1 MVNPPPDEDPEWPV
15 VRYITNYMDAMENLP
30 DALAKLTSRMY
41 QLDANCQDYYR
52 EIQEHHDILARGIAD
67 VQERRRVLAKVQNT
81 LVHMQDIGDE
91 KLQLMQTIHDMIE
104 KKARGLDIDL
114 KNARPRMEQEN
125 SVPFNASNSNSVSS
139 NPKPS
144 TPINEKTTRRGRRT
158 KNGIS
163 EEQAAQAA
171 DSSVL
176 SENQSANLPSTSNGV
191 SKRTSNTGTGKRKQ
205 RKSLNNHQNQGQ
217 GEASATTPAPVASP
231 TPAPA
236 SAAAKE
242 EEDGEPLYCVCN
254 RVSFGKMIMC
264 DNDACLAEW
273 FHFSC
278 VNLTIKPKG
287 KWYCPSCRGSKPNL
301 PKPKSKFR

>member
-1 MVNPPPDEDPEWPV
+1 MVNPQPGEDPDWPV

-30 DALAKLTSRMY
+30 DDLAILTSRMY

-52 EIQEHHDILARGIAD
+52 EIQEYHDILARGITDA
-67 VQERRRVLAKVQNT
+67 QERRRVLAKIHNT
-81 LVHMQDIGDE
+81 LVRMQDIGDE

-104 KKARGLDIDL
+104 KKARELDIDF
-114 KNARPRMEQEN
+114 KNSRLRMEQEN
-125 SVPFNASNSNSVSS
+125 SGPFNVSNSNSVSS

-144 TPINEKTTRRGRRT
+144 TPINEKTTRRGRKS

-176 SENQSANLPSTSNGV
+176 SENQSANRPSTSNGV

-205 RKSLNNHQNQGQ
+205 RKLLNQGQ
-217 GEASATTPAPVASP
+217 REASAPVASL
-231 TPAPA
+231 
-236 SAAAKE
+236 AARE
-242 EEDGEPLYCVCN
+242 EGDSELLYCVCN
-254 RVSFGKMIMC
+254 RVSFGKMILC

-278 VNLTIKPKG
+278 VNLTMKPKG
-287 KWYCPSCRGSKPNL
+287 NWYCPSCRGSKPNV